1 MFNGISGFDGVS
13 GLLVFIA
20 VVLGALLIGTS
31 VRAISLRG
39 ASPEIKSQ
47 RWKSLCV
54 WWGLWGALATAMLV
68 GKVGLAILM
77 YGAGL
82 LALREFNQLYVRHS
96 AEAPRLAWTVAW
108 LGLGHY
114 AWLVLVQTQWSLL
127 AFPLFVWLASGTVQV
142 LHGESQGYLR
152 ATGGYCWAS
161 VLFFWGLSHTV
172 ALSSLPVG
180 SSSLELSWLAVGPMG
195 WPLFIVLLTQCDDI
209 AQALIGRRI
218 GQHKMTPSISPGKSW
233 EGFAGGLVVTVLLSV
248 VAAPWLTSLVVG
260 YPSWRGFAITIGA
273 GVLVCVVG
281 FIGDVNMS
289 ALKREAG
296 VKDSGSLLPGM
307 GGMIDR
313 IDSLTFTAPAVYYYA
328 LLFTLKPEAL

>member
-1 MFNGISGFDGVS
+1 MLEGVS

-20 VVLGALLIGTS
+20 IVFCALLVGTAVRALSLRSASPEVSRQRWNSLRVWWVLLGALT
-31 VRAISLRG
+31 A
-39 ASPEIKSQ
+39 
-47 RWKSLCV
+47 
-54 WWGLWGALATAMLV
+54 ALVA
-68 GKVGLAILM
+68 GKIGLAILM

-82 LALREFNQLYVRHS
+82 LALREFNQIYLRHS
-96 AEAPRLAWTVAW
+96 DSASRLAWTVAL

-127 AFPLFVWLASGTVQV
+127 AFPLLVWLASGTVQV
-142 LHGESQGYLR
+142 LHGESHGYLR

-172 ALSSLPVG
+172 VLSSLPVG
-180 SSSLELSWLAVGPMG
+180 LDSIETSSLAVGAMG
-195 WPLFIVLLTQCDDI
+195 WPLFVILLTQCDDI

-218 GQHKMTPSISPGKSW
+218 GRHKMTPSISPGKTW
-233 EGFAGGLVVTVLLSV
+233 EGFVGGLGVTVLLSV
-248 VAAPWLTSLVVG
+248 VAAPWLTSLMVG
-260 YPSWRGFAITIGA
+260 YASWRGPAIAIGA
-273 GVLVCVVG
+273 GVLVSMVG
-281 FIGDVNMS
+281 FMGDVNMS

-296 VKDSGSLLPGM
+296 VKDSGNLLPGM

-328 LLFTLKPEAL
+328 LLFTLKPGTV